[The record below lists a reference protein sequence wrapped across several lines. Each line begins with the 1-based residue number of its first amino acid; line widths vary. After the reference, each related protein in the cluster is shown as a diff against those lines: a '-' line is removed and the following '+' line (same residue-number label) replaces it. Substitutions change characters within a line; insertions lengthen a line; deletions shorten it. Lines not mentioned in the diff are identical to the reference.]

1 MQSYN
6 VIILPLAERVMARD
20 TDYIFSKKEY
30 TCRVFCMDAK
40 SLLLS
45 LRY

>member
-20 TDYIFSKKEY
+20 TDYIFYEK
-30 TCRVFCMDAK
+30 RVCV
-40 SLLLS
+40 
-45 LRY
+45 